1 MTTQFEWDD
10 DKAEANNTKHGIPFD
25 LAVRVFDDPFRFEIE
40 DDRFDY
46 GEERIIALGLIDS
59 RVYVVIYTPREDR
72 CQIISARK
80 ANARESRRYHD
91 LQT

>member
-1 MTTQFEWDD
+1 MRFALDD
-10 DKAEANNTKHGIPFD
+10 DEAGPNHAKHGIPFE

-46 GEERIIALGLIDS
+46 GEERVITLGLIDG
-59 RVYVVIYTPREDR
+59 RVYVVIYTPRDDR

-80 ANARESRRYHD
+80 ANARESRRYLD

>member
-1 MTTQFEWDD
+1 MTMQFEWDD
-10 DKAEANNTKHGIPFD
+10 SKAEANYAKHGIPFN
-25 LAVRVFDDPFRFEIE
+25 LAVRVFDDPFRLEIE

-46 GEERIIALGLIDS
+46 GEERIITLGLIDG
-59 RVYVVIYTPREDR
+59 RVYVVIYTPRDDHCR
-72 CQIISARK
+72 IISARK

>member
-1 MTTQFEWDD
+1 MTMRFEWDD
-10 DKAEANNTKHGIPFD
+10 DKAEANYAKHGIPFE
-25 LAVRVFDDPFRFEIE
+25 LAVRAFDDPFRLEIE

-46 GEERIIALGLIDS
+46 GEERIITLSLIDS
-59 RVYVVIYTPREDR
+59 RVYVVIYTPRNDCCR
-72 CQIISARK
+72 ARK

>member
-1 MTTQFEWDD
+1 MTMRFEWDD
-10 DKAEANNTKHGIPFD
+10 DKAEANYAKHGIPFE
-25 LAVRVFDDPFRFEIE
+25 LAVRAFDNPFRLEIE

-46 GEERIIALGLIDS
+46 GEERIITLSLIDS
-59 RVYVVIYTPREDR
+59 RVYVVIYTPRNDCCR
-72 CQIISARK
+72 IISARK